1 NSSCSCHHSDVCDVS
16 GVKLKPIGGRS
27 GDLWCFLLKAGS
39 ALVPVIAVCWL
50 EGGQVNARPHTGV
63 VTQYARQS
71 VDMFP
76 WPARAP
82 YLSLI
87 EHIWEIIG
95 RQLQR
100 HPQALTVLYLPTKCN
115 RHGTPSHKLRS
126 GTGTTQCMHVCM
138 LAFGILA
145 VTPVIN
151 VSAFHI

>member
-1 NSSCSCHHSDVCDVS
+1 
-16 GVKLKPIGGRS
+16 
-27 GDLWCFLLKAGS
+27 
-39 ALVPVIAVCWL
+39 
-50 EGGQVNARPHTGV
+50 
-63 VTQYARQS
+63 
-71 VDMFP
+71 MFP

-126 GTGTTQCMHVCM
+126 GTGKVEQRCWPIDTELDSAEVISIKFGKHV
-138 LAFGILA
+138 
-145 VTPVIN
+145 P
-151 VSAFHI
+151 H